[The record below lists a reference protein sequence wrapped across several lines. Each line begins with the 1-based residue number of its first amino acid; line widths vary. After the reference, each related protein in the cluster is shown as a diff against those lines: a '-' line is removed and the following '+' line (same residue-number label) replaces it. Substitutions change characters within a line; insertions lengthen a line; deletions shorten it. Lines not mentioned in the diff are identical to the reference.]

1 MAGRRFPGSMFGFN
15 KTAVN
20 TYIETMIKDYEEK
33 LSAKDFELEKV
44 SKQLMKI
51 TDRYEELR
59 LEEETVRSEKE
70 KISGALVKAN
80 EKAEQIIAEARERA
94 AAEVSDLETAAER
107 EREKIV
113 DIRKQLM
120 RMKADATAVL
130 NNYSK
135 AVNNIIFDE
144 GEEDSS
150 EAKAE
155 TVEKSEAA
163 DEAAAEAVETK
174 ASDDFFA

>member
-1 MAGRRFPGSMFGFN
+1 MAGKRFPGSMFGFN

-33 LSAKDFELEKV
+33 LSAKDSELDKV

-51 TDRYEELR
+51 TDRYEELKF
-59 LEEETVRSEKE
+59 EEETIRSEKE

-94 AAEVSDLETAAER
+94 ATEVADLEAAAER

-120 RMKADATAVL
+120 QMKSEATAVL
-130 NNYSK
+130 QSYGS
-135 AVNNIIFDE
+135 AVNSIIFDE
-144 GEEDSS
+144 GPKGKSDKI
-150 EAKAE
+150 EA
-155 TVEKSEAA
+155 VEK
-163 DEAAAEAVETK
+163 DEAAYEAAAQASETK
-174 ASDDFFA
+174 ETDDFFA